1 MIELIAAVFLSYLA
15 GSFPSSIVIG
25 KFFNI
30 DPRKNGSGNAGATN
44 SIRLFGLTAGIV
56 VIILDVG
63 KGVFS
68 VLFIAKLAVG
78 TGIPVNLISILCG
91 FAAVAGHIW
100 TVFAGFKGGK
110 GVATAAGMVF
120 IIYPFATAAVVPFA
134 IIIFVLSGYVS
145 LASIGSSI
153 IFPIIVFIFY
163 KMDIISDIYIVWA
176 SFVFPLLIG
185 FTHRKNMARLIK
197 NEENRFEK
205 IMLFKPQKTNSL

>member
-1 MIELIAAVFLSYLA
+1 MIELIAAILFSYLA

-25 KFFNI
+25 KLFNI
-30 DPRKNGSGNAGATN
+30 DPRKHGSGNAGATN
-44 SIRLFGLTAGIV
+44 AIRLFGLTAGIV

-68 VLFIAKLAVG
+68 VLFISKLAVG
-78 TGIPVNLISILCG
+78 TGIPVSLISILCG

-120 IIYPFATAAVVPFA
+120 IIHPFATAGVVPFA
-134 IIIFVLSGYVS
+134 IIILVLSGYVS
-145 LASIGSSI
+145 LASIGVSI
-153 IFPIIVFIFY
+153 IFPINVFIFY

-185 FTHRKNMARLIK
+185 FTHRNNITRLIK

-205 IMLFKPQKTNSL
+205 IMFFKPKKIDSL